1 MIISRGC
8 TERCGD
14 SLAHAVFRES
24 PYPKHPDLFGS
35 FPSAAAGEKYVSLL
49 LPVSTHSDSPSNRRR
64 KPFDSPSAP
73 MRAADYKLMTEFDAP

>member
-1 MIISRGC
+1 MITSRGC

-35 FPSAAAGEKYVSLL
+35 FPSAAAGEKYVSLSCSLFPHILTAPVTDDGSHLTVPL
-49 LPVSTHSDSPSNRRR
+49 LQ
-64 KPFDSPSAP
+64 
-73 MRAADYKLMTEFDAP
+73 